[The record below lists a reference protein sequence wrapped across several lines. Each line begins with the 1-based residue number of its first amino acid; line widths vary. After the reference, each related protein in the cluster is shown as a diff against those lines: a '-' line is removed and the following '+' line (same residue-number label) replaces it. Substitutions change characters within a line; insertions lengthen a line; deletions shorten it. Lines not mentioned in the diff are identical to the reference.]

1 MIFNLDINIAT
12 VATVIVASLAI
23 LNYARIVRADVQR
36 VREND
41 LKHVDMKLDTMGK
54 RIDDIYKLLVERK
67 Q

>member
-23 LNYARIVRADVQR
+23 LKYARIVRTDVQR

-54 RIDDIYKLLVERK
+54 RIDDIYKLLAERGE
-67 Q
+67 